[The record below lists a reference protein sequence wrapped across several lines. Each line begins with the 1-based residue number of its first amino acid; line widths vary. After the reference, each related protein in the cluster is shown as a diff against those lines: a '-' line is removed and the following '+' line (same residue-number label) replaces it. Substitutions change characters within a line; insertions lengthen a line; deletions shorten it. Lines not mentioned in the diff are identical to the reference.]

1 MLSRFENHDELD
13 ELITSWTRE
22 QDQIE
27 AMHVLQNA
35 GVIAAAVLNP
45 KQVLLDPH
53 LRERGVFDMIDQPDV
68 GVRPVSRQLGAK
80 FSAFEPDSAR
90 PAPKLG
96 EHNREILQ
104 GLLGLTDED
113 LARLEEQKVIG
124 DTPEGAVPLRRDA
137 HVRAVAD
144 HVVPADGL
152 RGGVG
157 YGLPGAAGDRRD
169 EK

>member
-1 MLSRFENHDELD
+1 MITIRDDAEWEAFCHAVGHPEWETGRFGDVLARFENHDELD

-27 AMHVLQNA
+27 AMHLLQKA

-53 LRERGVFDMIDQPDV
+53 LRERGAFDVIEQPDV
-68 GVRPVSRQLGAK
+68 GKRPVSRQLGAK
-80 FSAFEPDSAR
+80 FSAFVPDSAR

-96 EHNREILQ
+96 EHNREVLQ
-104 GLLGLTDED
+104 GLLGLSDED

-124 DTPEGAVPLRRDA
+124 DTPEGRCRWT
-137 HVRAVAD
+137 
-144 HVVPADGL
+144 
-152 RGGVG
+152 
-157 YGLPGAAGDRRD
+157 
-169 EK
+169 

>member
-1 MLSRFENHDELD
+1 MLARFEHHDELD

-27 AMHVLQNA
+27 AMHLLQEA

-53 LRERGVFDMIDQPDV
+53 LRERGCFDMIDQPDV
-68 GVRPVSRQLGAK
+68 GKRPVSRQLGAK

-96 EHNREILQ
+96 EHNREVLQ
-104 GLLGLTDED
+104 GLLGPERRR
-113 LARLEEQKVIG
+113 ARARWTEQKVIG
-124 DTPEGAVPLRRDA
+124 DTPKGRCRWT
-137 HVRAVAD
+137 
-144 HVVPADGL
+144 
-152 RGGVG
+152 
-157 YGLPGAAGDRRD
+157 
-169 EK
+169 